1 MIFSGEYKQKVY
13 NCLWNYQ
20 GINTL
25 MRYLEDNDDLSVRFM
40 LEFIL
45 DSQKTLLDPHEIDEG
60 DLGVY
65 NGQVR
70 YYQEIQSIYSEF
82 MEELTKEIDISELE
96 NVSNINNIIKN
107 D

>member
-1 MIFSGEYKQKVY
+1 MIFSAEYKQKVY
-13 NCLWNYQ
+13 NCLWNYE

-25 MRYLEDNDDLSVRFM
+25 MRYLEDNDDVSVRFI

-45 DSQKTLLDPHEIDEG
+45 DSQETLLKPHEIDEE

-70 YYQEIQSIYSEF
+70 YYQEIQNIYSEF
-82 MEELTKEIDISELE
+82 MEQLTKEIDLSEVK
-96 NVSNINNIIKN
+96 NVKEIKN
-107 D
+107 G